1 MEKSKYM
8 QHLRE
13 EIAVLM
19 ERPVSLG
26 RAEEICA
33 YADTICAIRKLDG
46 AEPVENHDGFT
57 RENAERWVQHMQN
70 ADGSTGPNWTL
81 EQATAV
87 ANSIGVHTD
96 PWVWFAAMN
105 MMYSDYWESATR
117 YGVDRPEYYADLA
130 KEFLFDKDMKEIVA
144 AYDMDSEEYKA
155 VAYLYKM
162 MRGETSIADEVDLGE

>member
-1 MEKSKYM
+1 MDKSKYM

-33 YADTICAIRKLDG
+33 YADTLCALQKMDG
-46 AEPVENHDGFT
+46 GEHYSEVKKMMGFT
-57 RENAERWVQHMQN
+57 EADAKRWAEHMEND
-70 ADGSTGPNWTL
+70 DGSKGPHWTL

-96 PWVWFAAMN
+96 PWVWFTAMN

-130 KEFLFDKDMKEIVA
+130 KAFLFDEDGGGPEAK
-144 AYDMDSEEYKA
+144 
-155 VAYLYKM
+155 
-162 MRGETSIADEVDLGE
+162 IAGYYHGVVEPQIDAMNTK

>member
-19 ERPVSLG
+19 ERPVTLG
-26 RAEEICA
+26 KAEEITV
-33 YADTICAIRKLDG
+33 YADAICALKKLG
-46 AEPVENHDGFT
+46 GEEPAHEGTKTAGFT
-57 RENAERWVQHMQN
+57 EADAKRWTEHMENS
-70 ADGSTGPNWTL
+70 DGSKGPHWTL

-105 MMYSDYWESATR
+105 MMHSDYWESATR

-130 KEFLFDKDMKEIVA
+130 KAFLFDEDGGGPEAKIAGYYHCIVEPRLDNA
-144 AYDMDSEEYKA
+144 
-155 VAYLYKM
+155 
-162 MRGETSIADEVDLGE
+162 